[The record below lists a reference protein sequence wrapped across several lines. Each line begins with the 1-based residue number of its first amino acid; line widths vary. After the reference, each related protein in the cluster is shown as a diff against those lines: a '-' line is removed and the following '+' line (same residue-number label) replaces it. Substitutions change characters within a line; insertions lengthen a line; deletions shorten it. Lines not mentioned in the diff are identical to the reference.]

1 MTYHLMEDD
10 VNEDDDDDADE
21 ESEPSEA
28 TDTEM

>member
-10 VNEDDDDDADE
+10 VNEDDDDADE